1 MTRRRFYVPARN
13 ISADTAVL
21 PPEQAH
27 HLRDVL
33 RLSVGD
39 QVELFD
45 GQGNGYTGIITDNSR
60 EVRVGRLKREVS
72 SPIARPRLTLAAAL
86 IKPDRFEWMLQK
98 ATELGADEFIPLTT
112 RFTNVH
118 ISGQRLEGRL
128 QRWKRIVTEAARQC
142 GRQDVPDVLPP
153 VEFARFLEDGRLTP
167 LSRFILF
174 EGVPRLSIPDWTGPG
189 GALLCIGPEGGW
201 DQSELDA
208 AASAGFQVFNLG
220 QSILRSE
227 TAAIAA
233 VALFRFHVARMAVGG
248 NPFPATSRGCEVK
261 P

>member
-1 MTRRRFYVPARN
+1 MTRRRFYVPAQS

-45 GQGNGYTGIITDNSR
+45 GQGNGYTGIITDNSG
-60 EVRVGRLKREVS
+60 EVRVGRLERQVS
-72 SPIARPRLTLAAAL
+72 PQIPRPRLTLAAAL

-118 ISGQRLEGRL
+118 IPGQRLEGRL

-142 GRQDVPDVLPP
+142 GRQDVPDVVQP
-153 VEFARFLEDGRLTP
+153 VEFARFLEDGRLSP
-167 LSRFILF
+167 LARFILF
-174 EGVPRLSIPDWTGPG
+174 EGVPRLLIPEYSGSG

-233 VALFRFHVARMAVGG
+233 VALFRFHVAHMAAGD
-248 NPFPATSRGCEVK
+248 NPFPATSRGCEVN

>member
-1 MTRRRFYVPARN
+1 MTRRRFYVPAQN

-45 GQGNGYTGIITDNSR
+45 GRGNGYTGIITDNSR
-60 EVRVGRLKREVS
+60 EVRVGRLKRQVS
-72 SPIARPRLTLAAAL
+72 SQIPRPRLTLATAL
-86 IKPDRFEWMLQK
+86 IKPDRFEWMLEK

-112 RFTNVH
+112 RFTNVR
-118 ISGQRLEGRL
+118 IPGQRLEGRL
-128 QRWKRIVTEAARQC
+128 QRWKRIVTEAARQS

-153 VEFARFLEDGRLTP
+153 VEFARILEDGRLSP
-167 LSRFILF
+167 LARFILF
-174 EGVPRLSIPDWTGPG
+174 EGVPRLSIPDCTGPG

-233 VALFRFHVARMAVGG
+233 VALFRFHVARMAVGD
-248 NPFPATSRGCEVK
+248 NPFPSASRGCEVK